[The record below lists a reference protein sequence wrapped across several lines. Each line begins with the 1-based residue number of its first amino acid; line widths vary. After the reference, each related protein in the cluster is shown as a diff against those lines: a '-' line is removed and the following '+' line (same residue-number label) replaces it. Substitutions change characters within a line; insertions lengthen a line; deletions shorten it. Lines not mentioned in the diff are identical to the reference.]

1 MGQQAMVG
9 QPVHLTTR
17 DYEPD
22 YYRGDRGTVL
32 SGPHYT
38 PSGGFFYVV
47 RMEKDGPAAAGI
59 IMHAEEVELE
69 QSEGVSR

>member
-1 MGQQAMVG
+1 
-9 QPVHLTTR
+9 
-17 DYEPD
+17 
-22 YYRGDRGTVL
+22 
-32 SGPHYT
+32 
-38 PSGGFFYVV
+38 VV